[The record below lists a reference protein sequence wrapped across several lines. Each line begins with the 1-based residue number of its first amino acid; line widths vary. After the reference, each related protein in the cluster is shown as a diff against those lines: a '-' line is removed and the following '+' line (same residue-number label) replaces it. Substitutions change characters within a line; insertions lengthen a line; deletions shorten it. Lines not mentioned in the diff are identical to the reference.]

1 MKNYADIAIQVPE
14 ILLPKQ
20 GIDFQKWAVIAV
32 DQFTSEPEYWEQ
44 VEQIVGAAPSTLR
57 LVLPEIYLENAD
69 VEARI
74 QKIQHTMRQYLEE
87 GIFETHQGMVYVER
101 TVAGKTR
108 KGLMLALDLE
118 QYDYTK
124 GSQSLIRATEGT
136 IIERLPPR
144 MKIRRGAALEL
155 PHILVLIDD
164 PQQTVI
170 EPLADKKN
178 DLPKLYDFD

>member
-101 TVAGKTR
+101 TVAGK
-108 KGLMLALDLE
+108 
-118 QYDYTK
+118 
-124 GSQSLIRATEGT
+124 
-136 IIERLPPR
+136 
-144 MKIRRGAALEL
+144 
-155 PHILVLIDD
+155 
-164 PQQTVI
+164 
-170 EPLADKKN
+170 
-178 DLPKLYDFD
+178 